1 MLIAA
6 SIISFR
12 PKGHRELR
20 NSPEGQRQPRLL
32 VIFFSVNLNLV
43 SQLQLLTVSKLI
55 NIHHHMETDCP
66 QKYKNMIEY

>member
-32 VIFFSVNLNLV
+32 LVIFISVNLSLF

-66 QKYKNMIEY
+66 QKYKNMIE